1 MPAIYIHTYIHTHTQ
16 REHNPDKVPMPA
28 EMPDRGCVYE
38 ETRECAHD
46 YHVACAAAA
55 GPSPAFPEGVVLT
68 GTYDYT

>member
-1 MPAIYIHTYIHTHTQ
+1 
-16 REHNPDKVPMPA
+16 MPA

-55 GPSPAFPEGVVLT
+55 GPSAAFPEGVVLT
-68 GTYDYT
+68 GTYDCT